1 MLTPNDLQEMKQK
14 TETEKQRLIDIND
27 VQKNASL
34 PFSECAEHFFTLIK
48 NPYNFRCGDIPVL
61 IRFSNN
67 SKYLSQKLERYLS
80 GKKLNLL
87 D

>member
-34 PFSECAEHFFTLIK
+34 PFSECAEHFFTSIG
-48 NPYNFRCGDIPVL
+48 NPYHFLCGDIPVL
-61 IRFSNN
+61 IPFLITVNLYFKNWSGI
-67 SKYLSQKLERYLS
+67 LL
-80 GKKLNLL
+80 GKKLNLS
-87 D
+87 

>member
-34 PFSECAEHFFTLIK
+34 PFSECAEHFFTSIK

-61 IRFSNN
+61 IRFSNSN
-67 SKYLSQKLERYLS
+67 ESLSQKLERYFTRQ
-80 GKKLNLL
+80 KA
-87 D
+87 